1 LEHRRQTEEIN
12 TMNRENTQSGIQ
24 SREWRVFALR
34 NIASAL
40 ATETNPQKFENLSKW
55 LVVYLDQLGVR
66 L

>member
-1 LEHRRQTEEIN
+1 
-12 TMNRENTQSGIQ
+12 MNHENTQSGIQ

-40 ATETNPQKFENLSKW
+40 ATETNPQKFENLSRW